1 MADTDFAA
9 LATKTNAAINI
20 RVMGDMAVWLFDIST
35 TDTSMLPTADTW
47 KSWTP
52 QGDAQPV
59 GWLSSDGLT
68 LSYSG
73 DTETVLTGLNGEP
86 TDYLREPG
94 HWEAKLSGLECRTAM
109 LSAYFGVST
118 ASGGVTVNRWNMQP
132 NATWHMVIG
141 AVDTDGNPIVIVLLD
156 LMVTAREDMSVKGLN
171 AVKLG
176 LTFTSRP
183 SYQAAWGT
191 PASLEQLRVFGLA
204 SDDTDPQPVTPKPA
218 GEWFTSTTNPQRKP
232 IIRVHDT
239 INI

>member
-9 LATKTNAAINI
+9 LATRTNAAINI
-20 RVMGDMAVWLFDIST
+20 RVMGDMAVWLFDAST

-47 KSWTP
+47 ESWTP
-52 QGDAQPV
+52 PDDAQPV

-68 LSYSG
+68 LSYSDG
-73 DTETVLTGLNGEP
+73 TETVLTGLNGEP
-86 TDYLREPG
+86 TDYLRDPG
-94 HWEAKLSGLECRTAM
+94 HWEAKLSGLECRTTM
-109 LSAYFGVST
+109 LGAYFGVDANS
-118 ASGGVTVNRWNMQP
+118 GVTVNRWNMTP
-132 NATWHMVIG
+132 NQRWHMVVA
-141 AVDTDGNPIVIVLLD
+141 AVDMDGNPIVIILLD

-204 SDDTDPQPVTPKPA
+204 SDATGPRPVTPKPA
-218 GEWFTSTTNPQRKP
+218 GEWVAITTAPQRKP